1 MRLRGWEPLN
11 PGTQVTHPRATI
23 FAIRNLSHLD
33 FFVGEKNVSCIMGF
47 LNSQDAWFWGQV
59 FAPILGGYIDLD
71 MSAPLQS
78 LHITVFK
85 FHKKL

>member
-1 MRLRGWEPLN
+1 
-11 PGTQVTHPRATI
+11 
-23 FAIRNLSHLD
+23 
-33 FFVGEKNVSCIMGF
+33 MGF